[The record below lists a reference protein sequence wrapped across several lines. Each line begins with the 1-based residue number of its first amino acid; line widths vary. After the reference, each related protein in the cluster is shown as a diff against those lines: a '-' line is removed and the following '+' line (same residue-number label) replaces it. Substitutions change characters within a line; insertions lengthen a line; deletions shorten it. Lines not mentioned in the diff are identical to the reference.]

1 MRRARLLIA
10 VLAVAVFA
18 LGLGASGARPARS
31 DQVTISMIF
40 NGTFK
45 PGWSVLIANFEH
57 AYPNITVNITYGS
70 GAQVTTVEATELAA
84 GTAPDLLWVL
94 PGCGGILTACE
105 LARAGDLAPM
115 IDKRWVRWS
124 MPPVTSLDKLDGALY
139 AFEPLVTPH
148 GIFTND
154 SLFAK
159 LGLKVPQTF
168 SQLLA
173 VCKQAQADG
182 TVAMELG
189 ATSPTTLTDTILN
202 LATPLVY
209 GQGTHWTAALKAG
222 TVSFDGTA
230 GWHQA
235 LQELVEMNN
244 TGCFQ
249 PGVAG
254 NSGGFFEQ
262 GQALMFA
269 GVSAQKG
276 VIGAGNPQFSYSF
289 RPLPATT
296 APGQPQTFLR
306 PTPAVAVNAHSSA
319 QNQAAA
325 QTFVD
330 FIARPAQDA
339 LYAQVTGALTQYEFL
354 KGQIPAFL
362 SDFAPIFKDHRYV
375 LEPDLTWWNPDVG
388 VVFRN
393 DAIGLITGQATPDS
407 LLQAMDSAWKKGP
420 S

>member
-1 MRRARLLIA
+1 ML
-10 VLAVAVFA
+10 
-18 LGLGASGARPARS
+18 
-31 DQVTISMIF
+31 F
-40 NGTFK
+40 NSNFG

-57 AYPNITVNITYGS
+57 AYPNITVNITYGLS
-70 GAQVTTVEATELAA
+70 AQVTTLEETELGA

-94 PGCGGILTACE
+94 PGCGGLLTACV
-105 LARAGDLAPM
+105 LAPAGDLAPM
-115 IDKRWVRWS
+115 IDKPWVTWS
-124 MPPVTSLDKLDGALY
+124 MPAVTSLDKHDGALY

-173 VCKQAQADG
+173 VCKTAQADG

-189 ATSPTTLTDTILN
+189 ATSPTTLGDMILG
-202 LATPLVY
+202 LVTPLVY

-235 LQELVEMNN
+235 LQEFVEMNN
-244 TGCFQ
+244 AGCFQ

-254 NSGGFFEQ
+254 NSGGVFAQ
-262 GQALMFA
+262 GQALMIV
-269 GVSAQKG
+269 GPSAQKG
-276 VIGAGNPQFSYSF
+276 AIDVGKPQFSYKF
-289 RPLPATT
+289 RPFPAMT
-296 APGQPQTFLR
+296 APGQTTTFLR
-306 PTPAVAVNAHSSA
+306 PTPAVGINARSSP

-325 QTFVD
+325 QTFVN
-330 FIARPAQDA
+330 FIARPAQDK
-339 LYAQVTGALTQYEFL
+339 LYAQVTGGLTQYEFL
-354 KGQIPAFL
+354 KGQIPAFM
-362 SDFAPIFKDHRYV
+362 SDFAPIFNNHQYV

-388 VVFRN
+388 LVFRT
-393 DAIGLITGQATPDS
+393 DAIGLITGQETPDNI
-407 LLQAMDSAWKKGP
+407 LQAMDAAWKQGP